1 MGAAIDLALATGSRD
16 GEARAR
22 RGMAHLRAIQ
32 GRVADA
38 LTLLGQADDLL
49 QPDGDPRVRA
59 GVLHKLI
66 ELGLAAGRYGQARQH
81 AEALVDLARRRDLG
95 DRLPVAYGAFAVV
108 LAALGDREE
117 ARDAAHQALVYAR
130 AMGPAG
136 WEGRLFAAVVLA
148 DLGDRADA
156 RAALPEPGQV
166 PESPLDDA
174 PAWAAALRARV
185 TDQPDRAAELARGAL
200 ARPPAI
206 LVLRAARIAIDAGL
220 ALIAAGALTDARAAA
235 KQALR
240 LVQTPDLDGL
250 RLEALVVLQRTG
262 RDERVAAALTQAAQ
276 RVQAGLPT
284 EAAARLARRIER
296 SIR

>member
-1 MGAAIDLALATGSRD
+1 
-16 GEARAR
+16 
-22 RGMAHLRAIQ
+22 
-32 GRVADA
+32 
-38 LTLLGQADDLL
+38 
-49 QPDGDPRVRA
+49 
-59 GVLHKLI
+59 
-66 ELGLAAGRYGQARQH
+66 
-81 AEALVDLARRRDLG
+81 
-95 DRLPVAYGAFAVV
+95 
-108 LAALGDREE
+108 
-117 ARDAAHQALVYAR
+117 
-130 AMGPAG
+130 
-136 WEGRLFAAVVLA
+136 
-148 DLGDRADA
+148 
-156 RAALPEPGQV
+156 V